1 MPGTLKTNAINLK
14 PMKISKAT
22 LTLIA
27 AVAAL
32 GSLLWLSLRM
42 NNFMF
47 DRLLVCSLILTGVF
61 AVRALGRVS

>member
-1 MPGTLKTNAINLK
+1 
-14 PMKISKAT
+14 MKISKAS

-27 AVAAL
+27 AVAVL

-47 DRLLVCSLILTGVF
+47 DRLRVCSLILTGVF

>member
-1 MPGTLKTNAINLK
+1 
-14 PMKISKAT
+14 MKISKAT
-22 LTLIA
+22 LSLIGA
-27 AVAAL
+27 LAVL
-32 GSLLWLSLRM
+32 GSLLLLSLRM